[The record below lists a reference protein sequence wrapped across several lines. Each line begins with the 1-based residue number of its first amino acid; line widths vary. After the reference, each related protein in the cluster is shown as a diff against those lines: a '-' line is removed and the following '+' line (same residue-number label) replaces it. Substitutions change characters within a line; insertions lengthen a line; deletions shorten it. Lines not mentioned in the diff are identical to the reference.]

1 MFAKWY
7 RKIVTLPC
15 QSDGHYTKVET
26 ERLKDPN
33 KLKWKNSRDISISTK
48 RAKSTRFLTWNE
60 LSYLDTSSNALAT
73 LFENFALN
81 LCQLPPALFVCSTFL
96 VTHCFGK
103 SRNITSKHHPL
114 WKSSV
119 PRSEE
124 AALWKGTWPLA
135 LQLRPGSEQRA
146 KVVITERLIADR
158 TFQQP
163 VVNWMELR
171 GRKHQMHR
179 PDRCS
184 ADDSYFRVVR
194 GMHAILLYSFFF

>member
-7 RKIVTLPC
+7 HKIVTLPC
-15 QSDGHYTKVET
+15 QCDGHYAKVET

-48 RAKSTRFLTWNE
+48 RAKSTRFFTLNE
-60 LSYLDTSSNALAT
+60 LSCLDTSSNALTT

-81 LCQLPPALFVCSTFL
+81 LCQLPPAFFLFVQPFL
-96 VTHCFGK
+96 SLTA
-103 SRNITSKHHPL
+103 
-114 WKSSV
+114 
-119 PRSEE
+119 SEKAE
-124 AALWKGTWPLA
+124 TLLQNTILYERAAC
-135 LQLRPGSEQRA
+135 PGARRQHYEREHGPWLFSWGPGQSRA

-184 ADDSYFRVVR
+184 ADDFRVVR